1 MTYPE
6 WIAAYDTLASKERD
20 ALRREVAGLSEQP
33 LISVL
38 MPVYNPDFKFLEDA
52 IDSVRGQIY
61 PNWELC
67 VAEDHSTDEEV
78 RSFLENMAGRD
89 SRLKIFFRAEN
100 GGIALCSN
108 SALALAR
115 GEWCALLDQDDL
127 LAENALAEVVREID
141 RQPEAGLIYSDE
153 DFIDSS
159 GARTNPFFK
168 PDWNPE
174 LFLSQNYLN
183 HLGVYR
189 TSLLHEIGGFRAGFE
204 GSQDYDLALRCS
216 ARLRAEQIRHIP
228 RLLYHWRMVTGSLA
242 DQPDA
247 KPQARHAAR
256 RALNSHLQER
266 GIAARAEAC
275 PENPESHR
283 VVYSLPAVR
292 PGVTI
297 LRPAREGADPW
308 LECDYPVLE
317 WIASAPGA
325 AAANASAQKARG
337 EILLF
342 LSNGIS
348 ATEPGWLTEIVS
360 QIVRPEVG
368 AVGARLWSPEGTLEG
383 SGLILG
389 LGGIAAPAWRGS
401 PRGHPGYFN
410 RAWLQQNLS
419 AVSGA
424 CLAIRRAV
432 FQQLGGFDHENLPD
446 HFYDVDLCLRLREHG
461 LQVIWTPYASLR
473 LAPSHAEEAATS
485 FAEADY
491 MKKRWGPLLRHD
503 PFYNPNL
510 SLEQPGF
517 VLAVPPRPNDIDG
530 KGRPGS

>member
-1 MTYPE
+1 M
-6 WIAAYDTLASKERD
+6 
-20 ALRREVAGLSEQP
+20 
-33 LISVL
+33 
-38 MPVYNPDFKFLEDA
+38 
-52 IDSVRGQIY
+52 
-61 PNWELC
+61 
-67 VAEDHSTDEEV
+67 
-78 RSFLENMAGRD
+78 
-89 SRLKIFFRAEN
+89 
-100 GGIALCSN
+100 
-108 SALALAR
+108 
-115 GEWCALLDQDDL
+115 
-127 LAENALAEVVREID
+127 
-141 RQPEAGLIYSDE
+141 
-153 DFIDSS
+153 
-159 GARTNPFFK
+159 
-168 PDWNPE
+168 
-174 LFLSQNYLN
+174 
-183 HLGVYR
+183 
-189 TSLLHEIGGFRAGFE
+189 
-204 GSQDYDLALRCS
+204 
-216 ARLRAEQIRHIP
+216 RLRPEQIRHIP

-297 LRPAREGADPW
+297 LRPAREGAD
-308 LECDYPVLE
+308 
-317 WIASAPGA
+317 SGS
-325 AAANASAQKARG
+325 NAIIRSWNGSLPRRGQQPRNAIAQKARG

-517 VLAVPPRPNDIDG
+517 VLAVPPGLTTLMAKDG
-530 KGRPGS
+530 PGHDRERGADSPWAMR